1 MRRRGKAEEEVPDAG
16 VRRKKLVVKE
26 AVKMRCLYHTPTPP
40 LILTHAPT
48 RLRECCAVAHGWRG
62 SQARV
67 GAAHDRAKDSGRRR
81 APSDARNL
89 GRTGGRGE
97 GPTRMLRVRCAPSHP
112 GCAET
117 KPLAMASRLAL
128 CGGKRHT
135 LRVPGEPPR
144 ICVQKRA
151 ALQFCSPALTLLTT
165 RHLEHVYVYC

>member
-112 GCAET
+112 GGAGCCHET
-117 KPLAMASRLAL
+117 
-128 CGGKRHT
+128 
-135 LRVPGEPPR
+135 PR
-144 ICVQKRA
+144 YGVAPRPVRREKAHATRAGRA
-151 ALQFCSPALTLLTT
+151 AADMCAKARSAPVLLSSA
-165 RHLEHVYVYC
+165 HSANY